1 MKIATAETRCV
12 VKSCEQKYLALSA
25 FHALV
30 KYTEFAQS
38 YSYASKSCR
47 SDSLCLA
54 CLPLTDFDVRV
65 ADESYGARIEYK
77 CPTAYIQ
84 LDMMTTTNLEL
95 VASKTLLVVT
105 TSCLVQRLSPRAPN
119 DVHF

>member
-47 SDSLCLA
+47 SDKTPLS
-54 CLPLTDFDVRV
+54 CLPSL
-65 ADESYGARIEYK
+65 ERI
-77 CPTAYIQ
+77 
-84 LDMMTTTNLEL
+84 
-95 VASKTLLVVT
+95 
-105 TSCLVQRLSPRAPN
+105 
-119 DVHF
+119 